1 MDAHDPGEFNRML
14 KRVRQWP
21 PEARIA
27 LVRAV
32 LQTLPPATPTDD
44 DRAATLDL
52 ARGLLATDRPPP
64 SDEDIARWLDE
75 RRMTRRAGS
84 ARGQI
89 SIAPDFDAPLDDF
102 DASVP

>member
-1 MDAHDPGEFNRML
+1 MDSHDPLEFNRML
-14 KRVRQWP
+14 GRVRQWP
-21 PEARIA
+21 PGARMA

-32 LQTLPPATPTDD
+32 LQSLPSATPTDD

-64 SDEDIARWLDE
+64 SDEDIARWLHE

-84 ARGQI
+84 AKGQI
-89 SIAPDFDAPLDDF
+89 TMAPDFDAPLDDV
-102 DASVP
+102 DAYMP